1 MMFSEEQ
8 LIEIRRSLHQIPE
21 IGMEEFETSKK
32 LKEIIAQL
40 PQKYL
45 EIKTWQTA
53 IMVKVTGKDTTKTLG
68 YRTDID
74 GLPVSEATNLPYASK
89 HLGKMHACGHDLH
102 MTIALGI
109 LSYFANHQPQYNLIF
124 IFQPAEENE
133 SGGKQMYE
141 NNALGDWKI
150 DEIYA
155 LHDNPQLP
163 VGTIGCCQ
171 GTLFAGTC
179 EIHIRF
185 IGKSGHAAY
194 PHLANDM
201 VVCGA
206 QFVTQTQTVVS
217 RNIDPIQAGVIT
229 LGHFNAGT
237 TGNVIAGECRI
248 DGTIRALTQENN
260 LLLQKRVCEIAQGI
274 AQSFACEVKIDLH
287 QGGYLP
293 VENNPQTTACFIEYM
308 QQNPDVNFVQT
319 SPAMTGEDFGFW
331 LSKIPGTMFWLG
343 VDCPYA
349 LHSEHF
355 NPNEAA
361 IMQGV
366 TSIIGYFKH
375 RQQLLKA

>member
-1 MMFSEEQ
+1 MFSEEQ

-260 LLLQKRVCEIAQGI
+260 LLLQKRVREIAQGI

>member
-260 LLLQKRVCEIAQGI
+260 LLLQKRVREIAQGI

>member
-260 LLLQKRVCEIAQGI
+260 LLLQKRVHEIAQGI

-366 TSIIGYFKH
+366 TSIIGYFKY

>member
-1 MMFSEEQ
+1 MFSEEQ

-163 VGTIGCCQ
+163 AGTIGCCQ

-260 LLLQKRVCEIAQGI
+260 LLLQKRVREIAQGI

>member
-89 HLGKMHACGHDLH
+89 HLDKMHACGHDLH

-260 LLLQKRVCEIAQGI
+260 LLLQKRVREIAQGI

>member
-206 QFVTQTQTVVS
+206 QFVTQIQTVVS

-260 LLLQKRVCEIAQGI
+260 LLLQKRVREIAQGI

-366 TSIIGYFKH
+366 TSIIGYFKY

>member
-1 MMFSEEQ
+1 MFSEEQ

>member
-1 MMFSEEQ
+1 MFSEEQ

-206 QFVTQTQTVVS
+206 QFVTQIQTVVS

-260 LLLQKRVCEIAQGI
+260 LLLQKRVREIAQGI

-366 TSIIGYFKH
+366 TSIIGYFKY